1 MSEMSRRKLLTGAL
15 VGAGGIA
22 AAPWVWKKM
31 QVLDQPMQR
40 VSAFR
45 AESYD
50 ADLTDILIRG
60 LAEYPHVIAKAR
72 GGRVVLK
79 PNLVEYSDERPVN
92 TNSAVMSAAIAAF
105 RAVGAREVVVAEG
118 PGHRRDTEILV
129 ENTGLRRILDGLE
142 VPFIDLN
149 VDDVRAMTLP
159 ANFTGFGQ
167 LMMGRTVL
175 DADLFVSVAKLKTHH
190 WAGATLT
197 MKNLFGTVPGSVYG
211 WPKNPLHYKGIDRS
225 ILDLWHA
232 IQPGFGII
240 DGIVGMEGDG
250 PIMGS
255 AKASGVM
262 FMGDHLPAL
271 DATAVRFMS
280 LVPERMQ
287 YLKASTQVGA
297 TIAASRIQ
305 VVGDRIDAQV
315 FDVVDRFNF
324 LRA

>member
-1 MSEMSRRKLLTGAL
+1 MSDWSRRKLLTGAL

-22 AAPWVWKKM
+22 AAPWVWKKL
-31 QVLDQPMQR
+31 QVLDQPRQR

-50 ADLTDILIRG
+50 ADLTDIVTRG
-60 LAEYPHVIAKAR
+60 LADYPHVIEKAR

-92 TNSAVMSAAIAAF
+92 TNSAVMMAAIAAF

-149 VDDVRAMTLP
+149 VDEVREMTLP

-232 IQPGFGII
+232 ISPGFGII

-280 LVPERMQ
+280 LVPERMP
-287 YLKASTQVGA
+287 YLAVSTEVGA
-297 TIAASRIQ
+297 TIAASRIE
-305 VVGDRIDAQV
+305 VIGELPDAQV